1 MKKLI
6 IIDSNDLEQKKS
18 FFTWSHLQ
26 NLLSKQHEEL
36 LLINSKSNTYE
47 ILKDSIKEFAINHRC
62 VEFESLWDG
71 FSGLKKEF
79 YVFGIAP
86 PEVKSSDD
94 CSFTLIIES
103 HKTNFKETNFENYN
117 KVYTDFLLDEV
128 SSFHHSSSIEEEKVF
143 HIDIPDIDLSEF
155 CFHKELSITFFYHSS
170 EFSDLEIKNK
180 VNLIEIISRIEGS
193 NVELVDLDLNLNEFN
208 DFSWKKLFE
217 CSSKIVSIT
226 GNPLSYAFLLH
237 YSKKQKIHFQ
247 NWAEIKISPLRF
259 IDPDSIFTNSYLNRI
274 QLPQSIRA
282 QVTLLLEAKPLVEK
296 SVDET
301 LQMDSSTLMEINSIT
316 AETSKEFRKDFVEN
330 LTEKNLSFF
339 QQVVLSKLNLFSN
352 RGFLPLECK
361 SKIVDILIKDLHNIE
376 GADLLFQIIGDEII
390 SDEDFLHK
398 VSERLISLIE
408 DREHNSNLSFTRITL
423 NFFNPVFC
431 NKISDE
437 KFVTKHIR
445 LIELFIDLLTLDF
458 EKNHN
463 ISSLRWLFFCNTIT
477 NNKEKILSLVS
488 NIKDQEI
495 EDYRILF
502 IYLSYIST
510 ILGFDECYQ
519 IYEDVVLKMKKNEKN
534 IAFLYNEILRSIT
547 YYLNN
552 KQDIFK
558 TIINQVYD
566 IDPNILIKKYDNEWV
581 NIEYILSKIL
591 DVKEDKSYVD
601 FLQEKSSSSIYSS
614 ISSKCIDDLKFNWHQ
629 IEFPKFFIPDSYS

>member
-26 NLLSKQHEEL
+26 NLLSKQHVEF
-36 LLINSKSNTYE
+36 LLINSKSDAYE
-47 ILKDSIKEFAINHRC
+47 KLKDSIKEFAINHRC
-62 VEFESLWDG
+62 VEFESLSDG
-71 FSGLKKEF
+71 FLGFKKEF
-79 YVFGIAP
+79 YVFGIDP
-86 PEVKSSDD
+86 PEIKSSDD
-94 CSFTLIIES
+94 WSFTLIIES
-103 HKTNFKETNFENYN
+103 HKTNLKETNFENYN

-128 SSFHHSSSIEEEKVF
+128 SSLHHSSSIEEEKVF

-155 CFHKELSITFFYHSS
+155 CFNKELNITFFYHSS
-170 EFSDLEIKNK
+170 EFSNVEIKKK
-180 VNLIEIISRIEGS
+180 VNLIEIISRAQGS

-226 GNPLSYAFLLH
+226 SNPLSYAFLLH

-247 NWAEIKISPLRF
+247 NWAENTISPLRF

-301 LQMDSSTLMEINSIT
+301 LQMYSSTLTQLNSIT
-316 AETSKEFRKDFVEN
+316 ADTSKEFRKEFVEN
-330 LTEKNLSFF
+330 LAEKNLSFF
-339 QQVVLSKLNLFSN
+339 QQVALSKLDLFSN
-352 RGFLPLECK
+352 RELLPLACK

-390 SDEDFLHK
+390 SDEGFLQK
-398 VSERLISLIE
+398 VSERLIFLIE
-408 DREHNSNLSFTRITL
+408 DKEHNSNLSFNRITL

-431 NKISDE
+431 NKILD
-437 KFVTKHIR
+437 KDFVTKNIG

-458 EKNHN
+458 EKNQN

-477 NNKEKILSLVS
+477 NNKEKILFFVS
-488 NIKDQEI
+488 NIQDQEL
-495 EDYRILF
+495 EDYRLMF
-502 IYLSYIST
+502 IYLSFIST

-519 IYEDVVLKMKKNEKN
+519 IYDDVVLKMKKIQKN
-534 IAFLYNEILRSIT
+534 IPFLYNEILRAIT

-552 KQDIFK
+552 KKDLFK

-566 IDPNILIKKYDNEWV
+566 TDSNILTKKYDNDWV
-581 NIEYILSKIL
+581 NIEYILSRIL
-591 DVKEDKSYVD
+591 DIKEDKPCID
-601 FLQEKSSSSIYSS
+601 FLKHKSSLSTYSS
-614 ISSKCIDDLKFNWHQ
+614 ISSKCIDDLNFDCHQ
-629 IEFPKFFIPDSYS
+629 IEFPKFFIPDNYS